1 VSARAV
7 IADRRFQHYEGP
19 RLGVLYAIGML
30 SLHSL
35 GWVLGS
41 GRTSRY
47 KIVPSILL
55 FFVYGICGIQILG
68 AADGQV
74 TGYYRLYIVIFTA
87 IYIFVALVSPEL
99 VCPDRRHGTLRM
111 YTTSNLGPYGYLAAK
126 LLAVWGAL
134 AVMTVGPLLLML
146 AGYSLLGHGPANLG
160 DAARTLAQ
168 IVGGGLVM
176 AVFFGT
182 LGLAASSLTDRSAFA
197 SAGIILGLVLSAAA
211 IGILQ
216 GAPVGVG
223 GQPVGGQLK
232 APDWVRL
239 VALSELPQTI
249 VTRIY
254 GARDFNYSSLPTWEL
269 AAAAAGWVLGGI
281 AVLVLR
287 YRPEE

>member
-19 RLGVLYAIGML
+19 RLGVVYAIGML
-30 SLHSL
+30 ALHSL

-55 FFVYGICGIQILG
+55 FFVYGLAGIQIIG
-68 AADGQV
+68 APFGQI
-74 TGYYRLYIVIFTA
+74 TEYYRLYIVIFTA
-87 IYIFVALVSPEL
+87 VYIFVAFVSPEL
-99 VCPDRRHGTLRM
+99 VCPDRRHGTLRI
-111 YTTSNLGPYGYLAAK
+111 YTTSNLGPNGYLAAK
-126 LLAVWGAL
+126 LLAVWCAL
-134 AVMTVGPLLLML
+134 AIMTVGPLLLML
-146 AGYSLLGHGPANLG
+146 AGYSMFGHGPASLG

-168 IVGGGLVM
+168 IVGGGLVL

-182 LGLAASSLTDRSAFA
+182 LALAASSLTDRSAFA

-211 IGILQ
+211 VGILQ
-216 GAPVGVG
+216 S
-223 GQPVGGQLK
+223 QLK

-239 VALSELPQTI
+239 VALSELAQTI

-254 GARDFNYSSLPTWEL
+254 GAKDFNYSPLPTWEL
-269 AAAAAGWVLGGI
+269 AAAAAAWVLGGI

-287 YRPEE
+287 HRPEE